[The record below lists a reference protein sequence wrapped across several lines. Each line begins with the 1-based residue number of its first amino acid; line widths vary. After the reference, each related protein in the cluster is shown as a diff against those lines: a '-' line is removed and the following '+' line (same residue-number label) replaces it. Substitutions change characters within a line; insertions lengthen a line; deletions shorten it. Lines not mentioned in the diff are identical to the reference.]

1 MGCLLYRHHWR
12 GSGRNLAYV
21 GFDSG
26 FGSGRG
32 GSRSPRSPM
41 GDGLPARKASNTSIL
56 SRFEDKEEDDQISLP
71 G

>member
-1 MGCLLYRHHWR
+1 
-12 GSGRNLAYV
+12 
-21 GFDSG
+21 
-26 FGSGRG
+26 
-32 GSRSPRSPM
+32 M